1 METIAA
7 ISTSAGVGG
16 IGIIRISGDKSF
28 EIISKIFKSKNNEIE
43 ANTIKYGKIIDNNTQ
58 EVIDEVLVSFFKG
71 PKSYTTE
78 DMCEINSHGGT
89 IVMRT
94 ILELCIKNGARLA
107 EPGEFTK
114 RAFLNGRID
123 LSQAEAVIDI
133 INAKT
138 NKERATSVKNLE
150 GGLSRD
156 INEIR
161 KKLMDIMIEI
171 EVNID
176 YPEYDI
182 EEVSNNKTK
191 EDLKSVKKQLEKL
204 VKSFEDGKL
213 IREGIKVAIVGRPN
227 AGKSSLL
234 NAFLREERAIVTEI
248 EGTTRDTIEEYISI
262 EGIPIKLID
271 TAGIRNTSEKVEK
284 IGIEKSKKMLVEA
297 DFVIAIFDKSKD
309 LNEEDYEILDL
320 IKDKKGVIVL
330 NKIDLK
336 EKIDIQEECFVKNNK
351 KIIEVSIL
359 NNVGL
364 EKINEIIV
372 EEFKIN
378 EINVENDTIITNLR
392 HKQLICDSIEQ
403 LEKAVETIE
412 LNMPIDIIAVH
423 IKGIME
429 CLGEITGENV
439 SEDIIANIFK
449 KFCLGK

>member
-16 IGIIRISGDKSF
+16 IGIIRMSGEKSF
-28 EIISKIFKSKNNEIE
+28 EIISKIFKSKSNQIE
-43 ANTIKYGKIIDNNTQ
+43 ANTIKYGKIIDNETN
-58 EVIDEVLVSFFKG
+58 EVIDEVLVSFFKA

-94 ILELCIKNGARLA
+94 ILDLCIKNGARLA

-123 LSQAEAVIDI
+123 LSQAEAVIDL

-138 NKERATSVKNLE
+138 SKERATSVKNLE
-150 GGLSRD
+150 GGLSKK

-161 KKLMDIMIEI
+161 SDLMDIMIGI

-176 YPEYDI
+176 YPEYDV
-182 EEVSNNKTK
+182 EEVSSQKTK
-191 EDLKSVKKQLEKL
+191 DDLKEVKNKLEKL
-204 VKSFEDGKL
+204 YKSFDEGKL
-213 IREGIKVAIVGRPN
+213 IREGIKVAIIGRPN

-248 EGTTRDTIEEYISI
+248 EGTTRDTIEEFISI
-262 EGIPIKLID
+262 DGIPIKLID
-271 TAGIRNTSEKVEK
+271 TAGIRNTDEKVER
-284 IGIEKSKKMLVEA
+284 IGIEKSKKMLEEA
-297 DFVIAIFDKSKD
+297 DFVISIFDKSKE
-309 LNEEDYEILDL
+309 LNEEDYEILEL
-320 IKDKKGVIVL
+320 TKNKKGVIIL
-330 NKIDLK
+330 NKSDLK
-336 EKIDIQEECFVKNNK
+336 EKINANEECFKGLNK
-351 KIIEVSIL
+351 RIIEVSIL
-359 NNVGL
+359 NGIGI
-364 EKINEIIV
+364 EKINESII
-372 EEFKIN
+372 EEFRIN
-378 EINVENDTIITNLR
+378 EINIENETIITNLR
-392 HKQLICDSIEQ
+392 HKQLIGESIEE
-403 LEKAVETIE
+403 LKKALETID

-429 CLGEITGENV
+429 CLGEITGDNV
-439 SEDIIANIFK
+439 SEDIITNIFK

>member
-28 EIISKIFKSKNNEIE
+28 DIISRIFKSKSKEIV
-43 ANTIKYGKIIDNNTQ
+43 ANTINYGKIINNETG
-58 EVIDEVLVSFFKG
+58 EIIDEVLVSFFKA

-89 IVMRT
+89 IVMRN
-94 ILELCIKNGARLA
+94 ILELCIKNGARMA

-123 LSQAEAVIDI
+123 LSQAESVIDI

-138 NKERATSVKNLE
+138 NKERATSIKNLE

-156 INEIR
+156 INNIR
-161 KKLMDIMIEI
+161 KKLMDVMIEI

-182 EEVSNNKTK
+182 EQVSNNRTK
-191 EDLKSVKKQLEKL
+191 EELEKIKNELEKL
-204 VKSFEDGKL
+204 VKSFENGKL
-213 IREGIKVAIVGRPN
+213 IREGIKIAIVGRPN

-248 EGTTRDTIEEYISI
+248 EGTTRDTIEEYISL

-271 TAGIRNTSEKVEK
+271 TAGIRNTSETVER
-284 IGIEKSKKMLVEA
+284 IGIEKSKKMLEEA
-297 DFVIAIFDKSKD
+297 DFVIGIFDKSKE
-309 LNEEDYEILDL
+309 LNEEDYEILEL
-320 IKDKKGVIVL
+320 IKDKKGIIVL
-330 NKIDLK
+330 NKSDLK
-336 EKIDIQEECFVKNNK
+336 EKINIEDKRFISNNK

-359 NNVGL
+359 KNDGL
-364 EKINEIIV
+364 EKINEAILD
-372 EEFKIN
+372 EFKIN
-378 EINVENDTIITNLR
+378 EINIENDTIITNVR

-403 LEKAVETIE
+403 LNKAVETIE
-412 LNMPIDIIAVH
+412 MNMPIDIIAVY